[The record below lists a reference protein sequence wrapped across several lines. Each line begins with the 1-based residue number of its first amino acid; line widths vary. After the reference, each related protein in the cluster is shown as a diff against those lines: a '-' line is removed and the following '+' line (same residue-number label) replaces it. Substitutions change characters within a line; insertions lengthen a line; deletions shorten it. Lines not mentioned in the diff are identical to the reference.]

1 MIQLSEL
8 TKSFGDR
15 VLFDHVT
22 WQITDRERVGLC
34 GPNGAGKTTLLR
46 MMAGLDEPDSGGVLK
61 PAALTVGY
69 LPQDGLTHAGRSV
82 FDEAASAFGELI
94 AMKAEMHALEERL
107 GDPSIPEAE
116 HDAMLHRYSDLQ
128 DHFRLRGGYSIEL
141 KAATVLQGLGFKT
154 SDFDRPTETF
164 SGGWQM
170 RIALAKLLLGEPG
183 LLLLDEPTNHLDL
196 EARNWLEE
204 YLNAYPHAVI
214 LVSHDRFFLDA
225 VVTRIADL
233 TLRTLTDY
241 HTNYSGY
248 LAEHHERIEA
258 MRKAKR
264 EQDEEVARVKMFI
277 DRFRYQATK
286 ASQVQSRIKMLE
298 KVVPIEV
305 PPERKKIH
313 FDFPACA
320 KSGRMVLELKHV
332 RKAYGD
338 VVVFTNLNLHIE
350 RGDRIALVGPNG
362 VGKSTLMRMLSGE
375 EAPDAGE
382 RPPGHNVVM
391 QYFAQDEATRM
402 DPAPTV
408 YETLASGSPL
418 QMVPMIR
425 NILGGFLFSGDDV
438 YKHVRVLSG
447 GERTR
452 LAVAR
457 MLLRPSN
464 TLLLDEP
471 TNHLDLDSKEVLLD
485 ALVDYGGTL
494 VFVSHDRYFVERL
507 ATKIIEVG
515 NGTAVMFPGT
525 YKEFL
530 YHKEH
535 AGEAPVRAEAR
546 KADKSETK
554 QPQNPK
560 VQAGRGDGKAA
571 KPAGG
576 QPIRDANAVIGSSKG
591 HSATT
596 SNPSHE
602 ARKQSHEDKKRADA
616 EARKKSREMQARQQ
630 RIDSLESRIAETE
643 AAIRELEQQMSAP
656 GFYEDRNAAQPIVDR
671 HQALMWQVGDLM
683 QQWEELQ
690 SLASQPQQS

>member
-1 MIQLSEL
+1 MIQLFDL

-15 VLFDHVT
+15 TLLDHVT
-22 WQITDRERVGLC
+22 WQIDARERVGLC
-34 GPNGAGKTTLLR
+34 GPNGAGKTTLLK
-46 MMAGLDEPDSGGVLK
+46 MMAGLEEPDSGSVLK
-61 PAALTVGY
+61 PSALTVGY
-69 LPQDGLTHAGRSV
+69 LPQDGLSHAGRTV
-82 FDEAASAFGELI
+82 FEEAAAAFDELLAI
-94 AMKAEMHALEERL
+94 KAEMHALEERL
-107 GDPSIPEAE
+107 GDPAIPEPE
-116 HDAMLHRYSDLQ
+116 HEAMLGRYSDLQ
-128 DHFRLRGGYSIEL
+128 ERFRLGDGYSIEL
-141 KAATVLQGLGFKT
+141 KTATVLQGLGFKPA
-154 SDFDRPTETF
+154 DHDRPTETF

-170 RIALAKLLLGEPG
+170 RLALAKLLLRAPN

-241 HTNYSGY
+241 VGNYSAY
-248 LAEHHERIEA
+248 LVAHEARIEQ

-313 FDFPACA
+313 FDFPTCN
-320 KSGRMVLELKHV
+320 KSGRTVLEIKHAG
-332 RKAYGD
+332 KAYGD
-338 VVVFTNLNLHIE
+338 LVVFKKVELHIE

-375 EAPDAGE
+375 EPPDSGQRIE
-382 RPPGHNVVM
+382 GHNVVM
-391 QYFAQDEATRM
+391 QYFAQDEANRL
-402 DPAPTV
+402 DPAVTV
-408 YETLASGSPL
+408 HETLAAGSPL
-418 QMVPMIR
+418 HMVPMIR

-438 YKHVRVLSG
+438 YKKVRVLSG

-494 VFVSHDRYFVERL
+494 IFVSHDRYFVERL
-507 ATKIIEVG
+507 ATKIIEIG
-515 NGTAVMFPGT
+515 NGTATVYPGT

-530 YHKEH
+530 WHKEH
-535 AGEAPVRAEAR
+535 VDELGAGRSGDAGKVGGAEKAGAAGRAGEA
-546 KADKSETK
+546 
-554 QPQNPK
+554 
-560 VQAGRGDGKAA
+560 GRGPAKSPAHAARPAQPGDHRQKASPTA
-571 KPAGG
+571 PQKDLT
-576 QPIRDANAVIGSSKG
+576 R
-591 HSATT
+591 
-596 SNPSHE
+596 E
-602 ARKQSHEDKKRADA
+602 ERKRADA
-616 EARKKSREMQARQQ
+616 EARKKSRAEQAR
-630 RIDSLESRIAETE
+630 RAEIDALEAQISATE
-643 AAIRELEQQMSAP
+643 NAIRDLEQRMAAP
-656 GFYEDRNAAQPIVDR
+656 GFYDDRTAAQPVIDE
-671 HQALMWQVGDLM
+671 HQALMWKVGDLM
-683 QQWEELQ
+683 HRWEELQ
-690 SLASQPQQS
+690 LAADVAHVGEP

>member
-34 GPNGAGKTTLLR
+34 GPNGAGKTTLLK
-46 MMAGLDEPDSGGVLK
+46 MLAGLDEPDAGGILK
-61 PAALTVGY
+61 PAALRVGY
-69 LPQDGLTHAGRSV
+69 LPQDGLEHSGRSV
-82 FDEAASAFGELI
+82 FEEASSAFDELL

-107 GDPSIPEAE
+107 GDQSIPEAE
-116 HDAMLHRYSDLQ
+116 HDTMLHRYSDLQ
-128 DHFRLRGGYSIEL
+128 DRFRLHDGYSIEL
-141 KAATVLQGLGFKT
+141 KAATVLQGLGFKQA
-154 SDFDRPTETF
+154 DFERPTDTF

-170 RIALAKLLLGEPG
+170 RIALAKLLLGQPS

-233 TLRTLTDY
+233 TLRKLTDY

-258 MRKAKR
+258 LRKAKR

-313 FDFPACA
+313 FNFPSCA
-320 KSGRMVLELKHV
+320 KSGRTVLELKNV

-338 VVVFTNLNLHIE
+338 DHVIFNGLNLHIE

-375 EAPDAGE
+375 ESPDSGE
-382 RPPGHNVVM
+382 RVEGHHLVM

-408 YETLASGSPL
+408 YETLVSGSPND
-418 QMVPMIR
+418 MVP
-425 NILGGFLFSGDDV
+425 
-438 YKHVRVLSG
+438 
-447 GERTR
+447 
-452 LAVAR
+452 
-457 MLLRPSN
+457 
-464 TLLLDEP
+464 
-471 TNHLDLDSKEVLLD
+471 
-485 ALVDYGGTL
+485 
-494 VFVSHDRYFVERL
+494 
-507 ATKIIEVG
+507 
-515 NGTAVMFPGT
+515 
-525 YKEFL
+525 
-530 YHKEH
+530 
-535 AGEAPVRAEAR
+535 
-546 KADKSETK
+546 
-554 QPQNPK
+554 
-560 VQAGRGDGKAA
+560 
-571 KPAGG
+571 
-576 QPIRDANAVIGSSKG
+576 
-591 HSATT
+591 
-596 SNPSHE
+596 
-602 ARKQSHEDKKRADA
+602 
-616 EARKKSREMQARQQ
+616 
-630 RIDSLESRIAETE
+630 
-643 AAIRELEQQMSAP
+643 
-656 GFYEDRNAAQPIVDR
+656 
-671 HQALMWQVGDLM
+671 
-683 QQWEELQ
+683 
-690 SLASQPQQS
+690 

>member
-1 MIQLSEL
+1 VIQLSEL

-15 VLFDHVT
+15 VLFDRVT
-22 WQITDRERVGLC
+22 WQIGDRDRVGLC

-46 MMAGLDEPDSGGVLK
+46 MMAGLDEPDSGAILK
-61 PAALTVGY
+61 PPALTVGY
-69 LPQDGLTHAGRSV
+69 LPQDGLSHEGRTV
-82 FDEAASAFGELI
+82 FEEASSAFEELLSV
-94 AMKAEMHALEERL
+94 KADMHALEGRL
-107 GDPSIPEAE
+107 GDPAIPEAE
-116 HDAMLHRYSDLQ
+116 HDVMLARYSDLQ
-128 DHFRLRGGYSIEL
+128 DRFRLHDGYVIEL
-141 KAATVLQGLGFKT
+141 KTSTVLQGLGF
-154 SDFDRPTETF
+154 SQADFERPTQTF

-170 RIALAKLLLGEPG
+170 RIALAKLLLGQPN

-196 EARNWLEE
+196 EARNWLET
-204 YLNAYPHAVI
+204 YLNGYPHAVI

-225 VVTRIADL
+225 VVTRITDL

-241 HTNYSGY
+241 VGNYSDY
-248 LAEHHERIEA
+248 LIEHHARIEA
-258 MRKAKR
+258 LRKAKR

-313 FDFPACA
+313 FDFPTCG
-320 KSGRMVLELKHV
+320 KSGRTVLELKHA

-338 VVVFTNLNLHIE
+338 RVVFRGVNLHIE

-362 VGKSTLMRMLSGE
+362 TGKSTLMRMLSGE

-382 RPPGHNVVM
+382 RIEGHNLVM
-391 QYFAQDEATRM
+391 QYFAQDEATRL

-418 QMVPMIR
+418 HMVPAIR

-507 ATKIIEVG
+507 ATRIIEIAHGEALVY
-515 NGTAVMFPGT
+515 PGT
-525 YKEFL
+525 YREFL
-530 YHKEH
+530 WHKEQRPAAGQESRDRRERPSGQPRQERRSARPPQTPERQGESTARGGRSADATSTRRSPSESH
-535 AGEAPVRAEAR
+535 AERKRVEGETR
-546 KADKSETK
+546 KRE
-554 QPQNPK
+554 
-560 VQAGRGDGKAA
+560 RAA
-571 KPAGG
+571 K
-576 QPIRDANAVIGSSKG
+576 
-591 HSATT
+591 
-596 SNPSHE
+596 
-602 ARKQSHEDKKRADA
+602 
-616 EARKKSREMQARQQ
+616 ARQAE
-630 RIDSLESRIAETE
+630 IDALERRIAECETALRETE
-643 AAIRELEQQMSAP
+643 QNMAAP
-656 GFYEDRNAAQPIVDR
+656 GFYDNRDTAQPVIDR
-671 HQALMWQVGDLM
+671 HQELMWQIGDLM
-683 QQWEELQ
+683 DRWEKLQ
-690 SLASQPQQS
+690 STDLAKADKNVI

>member
-1 MIQLSEL
+1 LIQLSEL

-22 WQITDRERVGLC
+22 WQITDGERVGLC

-46 MMAGLDEPDSGGVLK
+46 MMAGLDEPDAGAILK
-61 PAALTVGY
+61 PSTLTVGY
-69 LPQDGLTHAGRSV
+69 LPQDGLAHSGRTLI
-82 FDEAASAFGELI
+82 DEATSAFGDLLAI
-94 AMKAEMHALEERL
+94 KADMHDVEERL
-107 GDPSIPEAE
+107 GDPAIPEAQ
-116 HDAMLHRYSDLQ
+116 HDEMLARYSDLQ
-128 DHFRLRGGYSIEL
+128 DTFRHRDGYSIEL
-141 KAATVLQGLGFKT
+141 KTATVLQGLGFRIT
-154 SDFDRPTETF
+154 DFARPCETF

-170 RIALAKLLLGEPG
+170 RIALAKLLLGQPN

-196 EARNWLEE
+196 EARNWLED
-204 YLNAYPHAVI
+204 YLHAYPFAVI

-241 HTNYSGY
+241 VGNYSDY
-248 LAEHHERIEA
+248 IVQHEARIDA
-258 MRKAKR
+258 LRKSKR

-313 FDFPACA
+313 FNFPSCA
-320 KSGRMVLELKHV
+320 KSGRTVLELKNV

-338 VVVFTNLNLHIE
+338 LVIFNKLNLHIE

-375 EAPDAGE
+375 ETPDSGDRVE
-382 RPPGHNVVM
+382 GHHLVM

-408 YETLASGSPL
+408 YETLASGSPND
-418 QMVPMIR
+418 MVPAIR

-438 YKHVRVLSG
+438 YKKVRVLSG

-494 VFVSHDRYFVERL
+494 IFVSHDRYFVERL

-515 NGTAVMFPGT
+515 NGTALLYPGT

-530 YHKEH
+530 WHKEH
-535 AGEAPVRAEAR
+535 PQEDRSAKAVALRSAKSPERPNVAR
-546 KADKSETK
+546 SLQTSAVK
-554 QPQNPK
+554 PK
-560 VQAGRGDGKAA
+560 VDHA
-571 KPAGG
+571 
-576 QPIRDANAVIGSSKG
+576 
-591 HSATT
+591 
-596 SNPSHE
+596 E
-602 ARKQSHEDKKRADA
+602 KKRADA
-616 EARKKSREMQARQQ
+616 EARKEQKAAQAKRAK
-630 RIDSLESRIAETE
+630 IEELEVRIAACEN
-643 AAIRELEQQMSAP
+643 AIREIEQTMSAP
-656 GFYEDRNAAQPIVDR
+656 GFYDDREAAQPVISR
-671 HQALMWQVGDLM
+671 HQALMWEVGDLM
-683 QQWEELQ
+683 HRWEELQ
-690 SLASQPQQS
+690 SSIASR

>member
-1 MIQLSEL
+1 LIQLSEL

-46 MMAGLDEPDSGGVLK
+46 MMAGLDEPDSGGILK
-61 PAALTVGY
+61 PSMLTVGY
-69 LPQDGLTHAGRSV
+69 LPQDGLAHSGRTLI
-82 FDEAASAFGELI
+82 DEATSAFGDLL
-94 AMKAEMHALEERL
+94 AMKAEMHSLEERL
-107 GDPSIPEAE
+107 GDSAIPEAE
-116 HDAMLHRYSDLQ
+116 HDTMLARYSDLQ
-128 DHFRLRGGYSIEL
+128 DTFRHRDGYSIEL
-141 KAATVLQGLGFKT
+141 KTATVLQGLGFRT
-154 SDFDRPTETF
+154 SDFTRPCETF

-170 RIALAKLLLGEPG
+170 RIALAKLLLGQPG

-204 YLNAYPHAVI
+204 YLDAYPHAVI

-241 HTNYSGY
+241 IGNYSDY
-248 LAEHHERIEA
+248 IVQHEARIEA
-258 MRKAKR
+258 LRKARR

-305 PPERKKIH
+305 PPERKRIH
-313 FDFPACA
+313 FHFPSCA
-320 KSGRMVLELKHV
+320 KSGRTVLELKNA
-332 RKAYGD
+332 RKAYSEL
-338 VVVFTNLNLHIE
+338 VVFDHLNLHIE

-362 VGKSTLMRMLSGE
+362 AGKSTLMRILSGE
-375 EAPDAGE
+375 ERPDTGE
-382 RPPGHNVVM
+382 RVEGHHLVM

-408 YETLASGSPL
+408 YETLASGSPND
-418 QMVPMIR
+418 MVPAIR

-438 YKHVRVLSG
+438 YKRVKVLSG

-494 VFVSHDRYFVERL
+494 IFVSHDRYFVERL

-515 NGTAVMFPGT
+515 SGTAVSFPGT

-530 YHKEH
+530 WHKAQQSGKAQSAPTK
-535 AGEAPVRAEAR
+535 AGPAETGAKQTQVQPPPKP
-546 KADKSETK
+546 KADHAE
-554 QPQNPK
+554 
-560 VQAGRGDGKAA
+560 
-571 KPAGG
+571 
-576 QPIRDANAVIGSSKG
+576 
-591 HSATT
+591 
-596 SNPSHE
+596 
-602 ARKQSHEDKKRADA
+602 KKRADA
-616 EARKKSREMQARQQ
+616 EARRAQRAAQAHQAR
-630 RIDSLESRIAETE
+630 IDELEARIAKCEN
-643 AAIRELEQQMSAP
+643 AIREIEQTMSTP
-656 GFYEDRNAAQPIVDR
+656 GFYEDRAAAQPVIDR
-671 HQALMWQVGDLM
+671 HQALMWEVGDLM
-683 QQWEELQ
+683 HRWEELQ
-690 SLASQPQQS
+690 STAADK

>member
-1 MIQLSEL
+1 MAEGKPSAMIQLQEL

-15 VLFDHVT
+15 ALFDHVT

-46 MMAGLDEPDSGGVLK
+46 MMAGLDDPDSGAILK
-61 PAALTVGY
+61 PATLTVGY
-69 LPQDGLTHAGRSV
+69 LPQDGLSHGGRSL
-82 FDEAASAFGELI
+82 FDEASAAFGDLLAI
-94 AMKAEMHALEERL
+94 KAEMHTLEERL
-107 GDPSIPEAE
+107 GDPSIPEPE
-116 HDAMLHRYSDLQ
+116 HDEMLHRYSDLQ
-128 DHFRLRGGYSIEL
+128 DRFRLNDGYSIEL
-141 KAATVLQGLGFKT
+141 KTATVLQGLGFKPA
-154 SDFDRPTETF
+154 DFERSTETF

-170 RIALAKLLLGEPG
+170 RIALAKLLLRAPN

-241 HTNYSGY
+241 VGNYSDY
-248 LAEHHERIEA
+248 LVAHEARIEQ

-305 PPERKKIH
+305 PLERKKIH
-313 FDFPACA
+313 FDFPVCA
-320 KSGRMVLELKHV
+320 KSGRTVLEISGV

-338 VVVFTNLNLHIE
+338 LVVLDRVNLHIE

-375 EAPDAGE
+375 ETPDAGT
-382 RPPGHNVVM
+382 RTIGHNVVM

-402 DPAPTV
+402 DGAPTV

-418 QMVPMIR
+418 HMVPTIR

-485 ALVDYGGTL
+485 ALADYGGTL
-494 VFVSHDRYFVERL
+494 IFVSHDRYFVERL
-507 ATKIIEVG
+507 ATKIIEIG
-515 NGTAVMFPGT
+515 DRRAVVYPGT
-525 YKEFL
+525 YREFL
-530 YHKEH
+530 WHK
-535 AGEAPVRAEAR
+535 
-546 KADKSETK
+546 
-554 QPQNPK
+554 QNP
-560 VQAGRGDGKAA
+560 VGQPAQAGRPGQGRPAGRAPKHPDTKAA
-571 KPAGG
+571 PAV
-576 QPIRDANAVIGSSKG
+576 PK
-591 HSATT
+591 
-596 SNPSHE
+596 PSHE
-602 ARKQSHEDKKRADA
+602 QKKQEDARARKEQRAA
-616 EARKKSREMQARQQ
+616 QAR
-630 RIDSLESRIAETE
+630 RDAIEKLETQIAECE
-643 AAIRELEQQMSAP
+643 EAIRELERTMSAP
-656 GFYEDRNAAQPIVDR
+656 GFYDDR
-671 HQALMWQVGDLM
+671 
-683 QQWEELQ
+683 
-690 SLASQPQQS
+690 

>member
-8 TKSFGDR
+8 TRSFGDR
-15 VLFDHVT
+15 VLLDHVT

-46 MMAGLDEPDSGGVLK
+46 MMAGLDEPDSGAILK
-61 PAALTVGY
+61 PASLTVGY
-69 LPQDGLTHAGRSV
+69 LPQDGLTHSGRTV
-82 FDEAASAFGELI
+82 FEEASSAFEDLL
-94 AMKAEMHALEERL
+94 ATKAEMHALEERL
-107 GDPSIPEAE
+107 GDATIPQAE

-128 DHFRLRGGYSIEL
+128 DRFRLHDGYSIEL
-141 KAATVLQGLGFKT
+141 KTATVLQGLGFKP
-154 SDFDRPTETF
+154 SDFERPTETF

-170 RIALAKLLLGEPG
+170 RIALAKLLLGQPN

-204 YLNAYPHAVI
+204 YLNGYPHAVI

-241 HTNYSGY
+241 VGNYSHY
-248 LAEHHERIEA
+248 LVEHEARIEA
-258 MRKAKR
+258 LRKAKH
-264 EQDEEVARVKMFI
+264 EQDEEVARVKTFI

-286 ASQVQSRIKMLE
+286 ASQVQSRIKLLE

-320 KSGRMVLELKHV
+320 KSGRTVIELKHA

-338 VVVFTNLNLHIE
+338 LVVLNDVNLHIE

-362 VGKSTLMRMLSGE
+362 VGKSTLMRMLSAE
-375 EAPDAGE
+375 EAPDSGE
-382 RPPGHNVVM
+382 RTLGHNVVM
-391 QYFAQDEATRM
+391 QYFAQDEATRI
-402 DPAPTV
+402 DPKPTV

-418 QMVPMIR
+418 HMVPMIR

-471 TNHLDLDSKEVLLD
+471 TNHLDLESKEVLLD

-494 VFVSHDRYFVERL
+494 MFVSHDRYFVERL

-515 NGTAVMFPGT
+515 NGEAIVYPGT
-525 YKEFL
+525 YAEFL
-530 YHKEH
+530 YRKEH
-535 AGEAPVRAEAR
+535 PEDVVPPHAAGRAFQASRQNASPVRSRESLALRESEKRAPQ
-546 KADKSETK
+546 KLADHQKT
-554 QPQNPK
+554 QT
-560 VQAGRGDGKAA
+560 
-571 KPAGG
+571 
-576 QPIRDANAVIGSSKG
+576 RD
-591 HSATT
+591 
-596 SNPSHE
+596 E
-602 ARKQSHEDKKRADA
+602 KKRVDA
-616 EARKKSREMQARQQ
+616 EARKRHRAEQARQAE
-630 RIDSLESRIAETE
+630 ITALETRIAECE
-643 AAIRELEQQMSAP
+643 AGIREIEQTMAAP
-656 GFYEDRNAAQPIVDR
+656 GFYEDRAAAQPVIDR
-671 HQALMWQVGDLM
+671 HQTLMWQVGDLM
-683 QQWEELQ
+683 HQWEALQ
-690 SLASQPQQS
+690 SQADLAKEA

>member
-1 MIQLSEL
+1 
-8 TKSFGDR
+8 
-15 VLFDHVT
+15 
-22 WQITDRERVGLC
+22 
-34 GPNGAGKTTLLR
+34 
-46 MMAGLDEPDSGGVLK
+46 
-61 PAALTVGY
+61 
-69 LPQDGLTHAGRSV
+69 
-82 FDEAASAFGELI
+82 
-94 AMKAEMHALEERL
+94 
-107 GDPSIPEAE
+107 
-116 HDAMLHRYSDLQ
+116 MLHRYSDLQ
-128 DHFRLRGGYSIEL
+128 DAFRVHDGYSIEL
-141 KAATVLQGLGFKT
+141 KTATVLQGLGFAPG
-154 SDFDRPTETF
+154 DFVRPTETF

-170 RIALAKLLLGEPG
+170 RIALARLLLGQPG

-258 MRKAKR
+258 LRKAKR
-264 EQDEEVARVKMFI
+264 EQDEDIGRVKMFI

-286 ASQVQSRIKMLE
+286 AAQVQSRIKMLE

-313 FDFPACA
+313 FNFPPCA
-320 KSGRMVLELKHV
+320 KSGRTVLELTHV
-332 RKAYGD
+332 RKAYGE
-338 VVVFTNLNLHIE
+338 VVVFKDLNLHIE

-362 VGKSTLMRMLSGE
+362 VGKSTLMRMLSAE
-375 EAPDAGE
+375 ETPDHGE
-382 RPPGHNVVM
+382 RTLGHNVIM
-391 QYFAQDEATRM
+391 QYFAQDEATRL
-402 DPAPTV
+402 DPGPTV
-408 YETLASGSPL
+408 YETLCSGSPL
-418 QMVPMIR
+418 QMVPIIR

-494 VFVSHDRYFVERL
+494 IFVSHDRYFVERL
-507 ATKIIEVG
+507 ATKIIEIGRGVA
-515 NGTAVMFPGT
+515 TMFPGT

-530 YHKEH
+530 WHKEH
-535 AGEAPVRAEAR
+535 GEEKREKAEVKREKEDRGTR
-546 KADKSETK
+546 K
-554 QPQNPK
+554 
-560 VQAGRGDGKAA
+560 QAGREGKKKDVGRVLSDPPEKPSRDGK
-571 KPAGG
+571 
-576 QPIRDANAVIGSSKG
+576 
-591 HSATT
+591 
-596 SNPSHE
+596 
-602 ARKQSHEDKKRADA
+602 KKADA
-616 EARKKSREMQARQQ
+616 EARKKNRAVQARRT
-630 RIDSLESRIAETE
+630 RIEELETRIAECE
-643 AAIRELEQQMSAP
+643 ASLRAIEQEMAAP
-656 GFYEDRNAAQPIVDR
+656 GFYENRAAAQPVIDR

-683 QQWEELQ
+683 HQWEELQ
-690 SLASQPQQS
+690 SKNDLATGP

>member
-8 TKSFGDR
+8 TKTFGDR
-15 VLFDHVT
+15 VLLDHVT

-34 GPNGAGKTTLLR
+34 GPNGAGKTTLLK
-46 MMAGLDEPDSGGVLK
+46 MMAGLEEPDSGAILK

-69 LPQDGLTHAGRSV
+69 LPQDGLTHSGRTV
-82 FDEAASAFGELI
+82 FEEASSAFGELLRI
-94 AMKAEMHALEERL
+94 KAEMHALEERL
-107 GDPSIPEAE
+107 GDPSVPDGE
-116 HDAMLHRYSDLQ
+116 HEAMLTRYSDLQ
-128 DHFRLRGGYSIEL
+128 DRFRLGDGYAIEL
-141 KAATVLQGLGFKT
+141 KTATVLQGLGFKA

-170 RIALAKLLLGEPG
+170 RLALGKLLLQQPG

-204 YLNAYPHAVI
+204 YLNGYPHAVI

-241 HTNYSGY
+241 VGNYSDY
-248 LAEHHERIEA
+248 LVAHEARIEA
-258 MRKAKR
+258 LRKAKR
-264 EQDEEVARVKMFI
+264 EQDEEVARVKMFV

-305 PPERKKIH
+305 PPERKKIR
-313 FDFPACA
+313 FDFPVCG
-320 KSGRMVLELKHV
+320 KSGRTVLELAHV

-338 VVVFTNLNLHIE
+338 LVVFDDLNLHIE

-362 VGKSTLMRMLSGE
+362 AGKSTLMRMLSGE
-375 EAPDAGE
+375 EAPDRGE
-382 RPPGHNVVM
+382 RIEGHNVVM

-402 DPAPTV
+402 DPDPTV
-408 YETLASGSPL
+408 HDTLSSGSPMH
-418 QMVPMIR
+418 MVPMIR
-425 NILGGFLFSGDDV
+425 NILGGFLFSGDDI
-438 YKHVRVLSG
+438 YKKVRVLSG

-471 TNHLDLDSKEVLLD
+471 TNHLDLDSKDVLLD

-494 VFVSHDRYFVERL
+494 IFVSHDRYFVERL
-507 ATKIIEVG
+507 ATKIVEVG
-515 NGTAVMFPGT
+515 AGTALVYPGT

-530 YHKEH
+530 WHKEH
-535 AGEAPVRAEAR
+535 PEAPSSTASDARAAR
-546 KADKSETK
+546 
-554 QPQNPK
+554 
-560 VQAGRGDGKAA
+560 RGDDSRRPAPPRPSRPSQAA
-571 KPAGG
+571 RPPQPAPQQHAGKPAAQARQASPDA
-576 QPIRDANAVIGSSKG
+576 QPAPQLSR
-591 HSATT
+591 
-596 SNPSHE
+596 E
-602 ARKQSHEDKKRADA
+602 ERKRLDA
-616 EARKKSREMQARQQ
+616 EARRKSRAEQARKAQV
-630 RIDSLESRIAETE
+630 DALESQIAAAE
-643 AAIRELEQQMSAP
+643 AAIRELEARMAAP
-656 GFYEDRNAAQPIVDR
+656 GFYDDRDASQKAAHE
-671 HQALMWQVGDLM
+671 HQSLMWKVGELM
-683 QQWEELQ
+683 QRWEDLQ
-690 SLASQPQQS
+690 TATDFAATSGR

>member
-34 GPNGAGKTTLLR
+34 GPNGAGKTTLLK
-46 MMAGLDEPDSGGVLK
+46 MLAGLDEPDAGGILK
-61 PAALTVGY
+61 PAALRVGY
-69 LPQDGLTHAGRSV
+69 LPQDGLEHSGRSV
-82 FDEAASAFGELI
+82 FEEASSAFDELL
-94 AMKAEMHALEERL
+94 AMKAEMHALEQRL
-107 GDPSIPEAE
+107 GDQSIPEAE
-116 HDAMLHRYSDLQ
+116 HDAMLARYSDLQ
-128 DHFRLRGGYSIEL
+128 DRFRIGDGYSIEL
-141 KAATVLQGLGFKT
+141 KTATVLHGLGFT
-154 SDFDRPTETF
+154 PADFDRRTEAF

-170 RIALAKLLLGEPG
+170 RIALAKLLLGQPN

-264 EQDEEVARVKMFI
+264 EQDEEVARVRMFI

-286 ASQVQSRIKMLE
+286 ASQVQSRIKLLE

-305 PPERKKIH
+305 PTERKKIH

-320 KSGRMVLELKHV
+320 RSGRMVVELTHA

-338 VVVFTNLNLHIE
+338 LTVFGDLNLHIE
-350 RGDRIALVGPNG
+350 RGDRIALIGPNG
-362 VGKSTLMRMLSGE
+362 AGKSTLMRMLSGE
-375 EAPDAGE
+375 EMPDRGQ
-382 RPPGHNVVM
+382 RGLGHNVVM

-402 DPAPTV
+402 EPSPTV

-438 YKHVRVLSG
+438 YKPVRVLSG

-485 ALVDYGGTL
+485 ALADYGGTL

-515 NGTAVMFPGT
+515 SGTALVYPGT

-530 YHKEH
+530 WHKEH
-535 AGEAPVRAEAR
+535 PEEPSVARSLQTGERRRENAR
-546 KADKSETK
+546 L
-554 QPQNPK
+554 
-560 VQAGRGDGKAA
+560 
-571 KPAGG
+571 KPAR
-576 QPIRDANAVIGSSKG
+576 PRHAPLK
-591 HSATT
+591 
-596 SNPSHE
+596 PSRYRNQRLITPKRRRPT
-602 ARKQSHEDKKRADA
+602 RK
-616 EARKKSREMQARQQ
+616 
-630 RIDSLESRIAETE
+630 
-643 AAIRELEQQMSAP
+643 P
-656 GFYEDRNAAQPIVDR
+656 GR
-671 HQALMWQVGDLM
+671 
-683 QQWEELQ
+683 
-690 SLASQPQQS
+690 